1 MLSLM
6 ACCSTI
12 MHSLHLSQLKS
23 ISMCFCLHPY
33 HSHSVIFIILK
44 PSLHMLLQI
53 RFTAKANTLRH
64 TMPRR
69 INMYLSTSE
78 LAQVYTLQCI
88 PQKAASHLKCKLA
101 ERESTHN
108 GVNKRSKHATKV
120 QQRPESSTVSLTWHV
135 CKYKVHKHA
144 CQFRVTVGNPGLCC
158 LLVLHILSAN

>member
-1 MLSLM
+1 MFNKHSQFDISHKLEISILVFSPLALCSTIIQFTSTTVEISFHMLSLM
-6 ACCSTI
+6 ACCSII

-23 ISMCFCLHPY
+23 TSTCFCLHPY

-44 PSLHMLLQI
+44 PSLHMLLQM

-88 PQKAASHLKCKLA
+88 LQKAASHLKRKLA

-108 GVNKRSKHATKV
+108 GVN
-120 QQRPESSTVSLTWHV
+120 
-135 CKYKVHKHA
+135 
-144 CQFRVTVGNPGLCC
+144 
-158 LLVLHILSAN
+158 